1 MSYFCPFWMY
11 VGLKE
16 EMDRRVQKF
25 RTDYADLRNQFDIL
39 KKEADAQVCLIA
51 PHSWSCFL
59 FLNLTV
65 SQQAFAQRS
74 ELLSTTA
81 IPLSPNNSSARQR
94 FSQFPSSSSTPEHSE
109 SPFRTPTPQP
119 NPNAY
124 PPNQN
129 AYASMSREDHALH
142 EHTFIQSTEA
152 RLDDFLAQGR
162 EVLDNLVDQ
171 RNMLKGT
178 QRMLLDSAN
187 TLGLSRDVIGWI
199 ERRR

>member
-1 MSYFCPFWMY
+1 VSCFCPFWMC

-81 IPLSPNNSSARQR
+81 IPLTPNNSSARQR
-94 FSQFPSSSSTPEHSE
+94 FSQFSSSSSTPDTPNRPSE
-109 SPFRTPTPQP
+109 PPR
-119 NPNAY
+119 
-124 PPNQN
+124 PNQTP
-129 AYASMSREDHALH
+129 MP
-142 EHTFIQSTEA
+142 
-152 RLDDFLAQGR
+152 
-162 EVLDNLVDQ
+162 
-171 RNMLKGT
+171 
-178 QRMLLDSAN
+178 
-187 TLGLSRDVIGWI
+187 TLQIKTRTHQCPAKTTPCTNILSYNPPKPV
-199 ERRR
+199 